1 MKYNLYDFDGTI
13 YDGDSMLD
21 LIIYFSIRKPIIIV
35 KLIYASV
42 RYLFS
47 GSKEQFKT
55 TIFNF
60 IKDIDIDKYI
70 DDFWDKHI
78 HKIKFFWLEKDDH
91 SKDIII
97 SASCDFWLDYIAKK
111 YKIKK
116 LICTRFDKKEGK
128 IIGTNCHGKEK
139 VRRFYEEFPNDKIK
153 IMYTDSN
160 ADLPVIEEAEEGIFV
175 KKNKLI
181 KYK

>member
-21 LIIYFSIRKPIIIV
+21 LIIYFSIRKPMIIV
-35 KLIYASV
+35 KLLYASV
-42 RYLFS
+42 RYLLG
-47 GSKEQFKT
+47 GSKEMFKT

-78 HKIKFFWLEKDDH
+78 HKIK
-91 SKDIII
+91 S
-97 SASCDFWLDYIAKK
+97 FWLDYIAKK

-128 IIGTNCHGKEK
+128 VIGTNCHGKEK
-139 VRRFYEEFPNDKIK
+139 VRRFYEEFPKDRIK

-160 ADLPVIEEAEEGIFV
+160 ADLPVIDEAEEGIFV